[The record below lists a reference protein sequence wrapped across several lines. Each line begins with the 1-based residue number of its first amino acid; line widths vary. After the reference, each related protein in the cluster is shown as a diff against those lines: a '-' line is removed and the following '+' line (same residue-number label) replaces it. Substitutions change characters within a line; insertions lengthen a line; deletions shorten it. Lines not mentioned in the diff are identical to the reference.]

1 VTGAPEP
8 TTTGPPGPDGHDTTV
23 RPAWRRAAVATLAVW
38 ATTLLLAMVATPIVA
53 SGPATPVAPA
63 PGFAGLEPPPV
74 DAAGGE
80 LLGTALVRQDALWY
94 LAIAA
99 DGYPTG
105 GAVPAAA
112 AFFPAFPAVVAGVGA
127 VLGGRLLVA
136 AQLVALLACAAALAG
151 VHELARD
158 LLGSRTARWA
168 VVATAVFPTSFFLV
182 APYPEGMFLAA
193 STWALV
199 QLARGRPWHA
209 AALAAVATLTRPV
222 GVLLAVP
229 LVLGVVGADTA
240 GRRPPLRDRAVA
252 VAGIGAGGVAILLH
266 GHLSWG
272 RPLAVLE
279 AQSGWQRELVPFV
292 VALYDGARIGL
303 GTLVDGSAPYH
314 LLDLLV
320 LLVTV
325 TAIVVMA
332 RRRQLPLVVHGVVS
346 LLLWTSLVFGGR
358 PLMSTP
364 RFALG
369 VPAVL
374 LGVGLLLD
382 DERHRPWLLPVLGAL
397 FAVHAVL
404 FTRWLFV
411 F

>member
-1 VTGAPEP
+1 V
-8 TTTGPPGPDGHDTTV
+8 
-23 RPAWRRAAVATLAVW
+23 AWRRAAVATIALW
-38 ATTLLLAMVATPIVA
+38 AFTLLLAVLATPIVP
-53 SGPATPVAPA
+53 GGTATAVAPA
-63 PGFAGLEPPPV
+63 PGFAGREPPPV
-74 DAAGGE
+74 DATGGE

-94 LAIAA
+94 VAIAA

-105 GAVPAAA
+105 EAVPAAA
-112 AFFPAFPAVVAGVGA
+112 AFYPAFPAVVAAAGA

-136 AQLVALLACAAALAG
+136 AQLIALLACVAALAG

-158 LLGSRTARWA
+158 LLGARTARWA
-168 VVATAVFPTSFFLV
+168 VVAGAVFPTSFFLV

-193 STWALV
+193 STWSLV
-199 QLARGRPWHA
+199 QLVRGRPWHA

-229 LVLGVVGADTA
+229 LLLGVVGLGAATT
-240 GRRPPLRDRAVA
+240 GTRPPLRDRGIA
-252 VAGIGAGGVAILLH
+252 VAGIGVGGVAILLH
-266 GHLSWG
+266 GYVSWG
-272 RPLAVLE
+272 RPLAVVE

-292 VALYDGARIGL
+292 VTLYDGARIGL
-303 GTLVDGSAPYH
+303 RTLVDGSAPYH

-325 TAIVVMA
+325 AAVVVMA
-332 RRRQLPLVVHGVVS
+332 RRRQLPLALHGVVS
-346 LLLWTSLVFGGR
+346 LLLWTSLVFAGR

-382 DERHRPWLLPVLGAL
+382 DDRRRPWLLPVLGAL
-397 FAVHAVL
+397 LALHAVL